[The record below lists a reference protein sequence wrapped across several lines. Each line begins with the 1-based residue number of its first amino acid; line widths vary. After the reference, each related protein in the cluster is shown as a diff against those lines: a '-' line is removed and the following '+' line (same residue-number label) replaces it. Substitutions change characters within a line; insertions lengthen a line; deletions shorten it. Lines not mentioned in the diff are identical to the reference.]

1 MFDHIRLLHILGIA
15 ALSVGLYRARRFL
28 PGVVRVLP
36 GKPRSTSVVGSR
48 AGFILLEATEVTL
61 AAVFLLVGGAKLV
74 GQRDMIELFSAI
86 GVGEWFRYVTGIVEV
101 TAALLLV
108 TPVLSGASAMALGVV
123 MIVAS
128 LIELFVLHRPPIAAV
143 ACLGAHTFV
152 AWSRVSGSAA
162 QPVKGTVEA
171 ADARSVLMR
180 GLTGRWRF
188 PRRPNRSLTVRG
200 NKPARTLVLA
210 SDGGATI
217 SLPHW
222 NRDR

>member
-1 MFDHIRLLHILGIA
+1 MFDHIRLFHILGIV

-28 PGVVRVLP
+28 PDGARVLP
-36 GKPRSTSVVGSR
+36 GKPRWTSAAGSR

-61 AAVFLLVGGAKLV
+61 AAVFFLVGWAKLV
-74 GQRDMIELFSAI
+74 GQRDMIELFRAI
-86 GVGEWFRYVTGIVEV
+86 GVGEWFRYVTGVVEV

-108 TPVLSGASAMALGVV
+108 TPILSGASAMALGVV

-152 AWSRVSGSAA
+152 AWSRVSRSTV

-171 ADARSVLMR
+171 EDA
-180 GLTGRWRF
+180 
-188 PRRPNRSLTVRG
+188 
-200 NKPARTLVLA
+200 
-210 SDGGATI
+210 
-217 SLPHW
+217 
-222 NRDR
+222 